1 MSRLEELLYSA
12 EEHGKRQQMFK
23 ELKKVKTENPKLSSR
38 TTIRTSISKCNENMK
53 KSKVIQALTAQANAD
68 KAKAMMALDLL
79 ENQAVGIGDHTVNDF
94 MKDATEALELLTDAD
109 DRLETL
115 DKYWGEHGSLPF

>member
-1 MSRLEELLYSA
+1 
-12 EEHGKRQQMFK
+12 
-23 ELKKVKTENPKLSSR
+23 
-38 TTIRTSISKCNENMK
+38 MK
-53 KSKVIQALTAQANAD
+53 KSKIIQALTAQANAD
-68 KAKAMMALDLL
+68 KAKAIMALDLL

-115 DKYWGEHGSLPF
+115 NKYWGDQPLPF

>member
-1 MSRLEELLYSA
+1 
-12 EEHGKRQQMFK
+12 
-23 ELKKVKTENPKLSSR
+23 
-38 TTIRTSISKCNENMK
+38 MK
-53 KSKVIQALTAQANAD
+53 KSKVIEALTAQANAD

-115 DKYWGEHGSLPF
+115 NKYWGDEPLPF

>member
-1 MSRLEELLYSA
+1 
-12 EEHGKRQQMFK
+12 
-23 ELKKVKTENPKLSSR
+23 
-38 TTIRTSISKCNENMK
+38 MK
-53 KSKVIQALTAQANAD
+53 KSKVIEALTAQANAD

-79 ENQAVGIGDHTVNDF
+79 ESQAVGIGDHTVNDF

-115 DKYWGEHGSLPF
+115 NKYWGEQPLPF

>member
-1 MSRLEELLYSA
+1 
-12 EEHGKRQQMFK
+12 
-23 ELKKVKTENPKLSSR
+23 
-38 TTIRTSISKCNENMK
+38 MK
-53 KSKVIQALTAQANAD
+53 KSKVIEALTAQANAD

-94 MKDATEALELLTDAD
+94 MKDATEALELLTDAH

>member
-1 MSRLEELLYSA
+1 
-12 EEHGKRQQMFK
+12 
-23 ELKKVKTENPKLSSR
+23 
-38 TTIRTSISKCNENMK
+38 MK
-53 KSKVIQALTAQANAD
+53 KSKIIQALTAQANAD
-68 KAKAMMALDLL
+68 KVKAMMALDLL

-115 DKYWGEHGSLPF
+115 NKYWGEQPLPF

>member
-1 MSRLEELLYSA
+1 
-12 EEHGKRQQMFK
+12 
-23 ELKKVKTENPKLSSR
+23 
-38 TTIRTSISKCNENMK
+38 MK

-115 DKYWGEHGSLPF
+115 NRYWGDQPLPF